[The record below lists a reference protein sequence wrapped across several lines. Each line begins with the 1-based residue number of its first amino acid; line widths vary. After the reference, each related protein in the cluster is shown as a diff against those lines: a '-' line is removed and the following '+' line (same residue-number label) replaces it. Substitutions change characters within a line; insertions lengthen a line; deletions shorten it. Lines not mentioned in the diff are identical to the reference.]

1 MAQGHGNNCLQH
13 VIEKY
18 SAADLCKTGMQ
29 QRLENEFKEEASK
42 RLSAFG
48 IEVLRVMVLSVRLPH
63 EVQAAIET
71 AKKRELIAESDA
83 RALELLKQALKEF
96 DEKDM
101 HRLTELERLRVIG
114 QSGGGGGLAYLLAS
128 MLKSNGPNN

>member
-1 MAQGHGNNCLQH
+1 
-13 VIEKY
+13 
-18 SAADLCKTGMQ
+18 MQ

>member
-1 MAQGHGNNCLQH
+1 
-13 VIEKY
+13 
-18 SAADLCKTGMQ
+18 
-29 QRLENEFKEEASK
+29 
-42 RLSAFG
+42 
-48 IEVLRVMVLSVRLPH
+48 
-63 EVQAAIET
+63 
-71 AKKRELIAESDA
+71 
-83 RALELLKQALKEF
+83 LLKQALKEF